1 MNILNTS
8 IVSNTEM
15 IKNYKDCRKKAEKL
29 NKIFILKNNQPDAV
43 LFSINKYEKLSEFI
57 EYLDNLEEA
66 DLLELQTCLPQN
78 GISEMNSLKQLVLEL
93 QDNENVMAAN
103 IELTTNEVNIKMDEI
118 RNEVLKGHNKILGEL
133 KNTSEVLAKKINEL

>member
-57 EYLDNLEEA
+57 EYLDNCRA
-66 DLLELQTCLPQN
+66 TISSLLKSYLY
-78 GISEMNSLKQLVLEL
+78 SKFFS
-93 QDNENVMAAN
+93 A
-103 IELTTNEVNIKMDEI
+103 
-118 RNEVLKGHNKILGEL
+118 
-133 KNTSEVLAKKINEL
+133 